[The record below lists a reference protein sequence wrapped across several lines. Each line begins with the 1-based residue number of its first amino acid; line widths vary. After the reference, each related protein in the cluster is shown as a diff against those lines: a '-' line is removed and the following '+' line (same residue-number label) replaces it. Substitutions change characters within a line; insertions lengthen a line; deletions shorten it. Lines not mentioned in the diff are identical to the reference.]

1 LDNPTCFT
9 NPFQFEITFECLQEL
24 DDDLEWKVL
33 YVGSAQDAAKDQ
45 ILDEILVGP
54 VPVGVNKFV
63 LQADAPDP
71 SQLAQD
77 DLLGVTV
84 VLVTC
89 SYKEREFV
97 RVGYYVN
104 NEYHDPNAPAPA
116 PPAAAAVGPDGTP
129 LETTPAPP
137 QIPNPVPLE
146 HIQRQILADKP
157 RVTKFPISWGDE
169 PAPATANN
177 AGTANN
183 TTSTSSNSASANST
197 GAAMM
202 ADHASAMMTGAA
214 LAAPAMTVTPPGIA
228 IASGN
233 HDHDTGAMEEEDIM
247 DDEELSVDEEGE
259 TGDVSTSG
267 HGIVSMPEESNM
279 SHAYFANSSSNN
291 NNNNGVQ
298 AMAE

>member
-1 LDNPTCFT
+1 VVNMEVLDNPTCFT
-9 NPFQFEITFECLQEL
+9 NQFQFEITFECLQNLE
-24 DDDLEWKVL
+24 DDLEWKVL

-45 ILDEILVGP
+45 VLDEILVGP
-54 VPVGVNKFV
+54 IPKGVNKFV
-63 LQADAPDP
+63 LSADAPDP

-89 SYKEREFV
+89 SYREREFV

-104 NEYHDPNAPAPA
+104 NEYHDPNAPAVA
-116 PPAAAAVGPDGTP
+116 PVVAADGSTQ
-129 LETTPAPP
+129 EVPP
-137 QIPNPVPLE
+137 PIPNPVPLE
-146 HIQRQILADKP
+146 RIQRQILADKP

-169 PAPATANN
+169 PPQASAGSNTSPANN
-177 AGTANN
+177 NNYTAAVHGEGAA
-183 TTSTSSNSASANST
+183 SAANST

-214 LAAPAMTVTPPGIA
+214 VMAAPSATVTPPSNNNSA
-228 IASGN
+228 
-233 HDHDTGAMEEEDIM
+233 DMMQEEDIM
-247 DDEELSVDEEGE
+247 EDEELSVDEEGE

-267 HGIVSMPEESNM
+267 DGIVSMPEESNM
-279 SHAYFANSSSNN
+279 SHAYFASSAS
-291 NNNNGVQ
+291 NNNGVQ